1 MNANITYTKPINKSE
16 LINLLK
22 TIRDYYI
29 HHKDEFVKPNLL
41 PLELYSRNMV
51 IYSDE
56 QLRERAKIIL
66 RAGQV
71 TEIFNKKE
79 EISVLIEKKKDAVFT
94 LNLKKESAIE
104 SSNNFYLEKYDKY
117 LSEARARGTEFS
129 EKTSNNLSLILQE
142 KQEKALEIEGKYDE
156 QIALF
161 NSEIDLLNEN
171 YNSVSEYFLEKHN
184 AEIETK
190 TFELKENQRLEDA
203 EVQKYNNSI
212 QEKEVKHANAL
223 VQAETKLAYEFMEIT
238 SKDPSVVDLA
248 RRGYFADIVSVI
260 IEYYYEFDNP
270 IDAYNEFSNE
280 SEFNVFLTD
289 WSYRSGLDALYVR
302 AFGPEE

>member
-1 MNANITYTKPINKSE
+1 
-16 LINLLK
+16 
-22 TIRDYYI
+22 
-29 HHKDEFVKPNLL
+29 
-41 PLELYSRNMV
+41 
-51 IYSDE
+51 
-56 QLRERAKIIL
+56 
-66 RAGQV
+66 
-71 TEIFNKKE
+71 
-79 EISVLIEKKKDAVFT
+79 
-94 LNLKKESAIE
+94 
-104 SSNNFYLEKYDKY
+104 
-117 LSEARARGTEFS
+117 
-129 EKTSNNLSLILQE
+129 
-142 KQEKALEIEGKYDE
+142 GKYDE
-156 QIALF
+156 QIALL

-260 IEYYYEFDNP
+260 IEYYNEFDNP

-289 WSYRSGLDALYVR
+289 WYYRSVLYALYVR